1 MEWPVTG
8 PVNDNE
14 IPTWVTY
21 YAGACRVPD
30 DPTIVWGTDV
40 DVTGSEQFLKLQSKR
55 DSVWLSMSHLL
66 LYSVS
71 RTLAAHPE
79 FNRRI
84 IGRRTYDY
92 KTIDLLIPLYLP
104 VSKEIEVLMLT
115 EADQKP
121 LADMARWLWEHSCS
135 GVRNEFID
143 HKKKTFFES
152 LPKWFIRRF
161 IGMHMRAMNRHKVPS
176 LSCYRREIRGSTMV
190 NYFGSGGTVNMRA
203 FKPSRFPCDS
213 NTVNVTMG
221 PTEDRAVVKNGEVV
235 VRRIAPVFVRVDH
248 RITQGGFALRE
259 FLATL
264 VRQLEQPQLSAG
276 AAPGASDTS
285 AKVCA

>member
-1 MEWPVTG
+1 MEWPVKG
-8 PVNDNE
+8 PVDDNTV
-14 IPTWVTY
+14 PTWVTY

-40 DVTGSEQFLKLQSKR
+40 DVTASEQFLKLQSKR
-55 DSVWLSMSHLL
+55 DGIWLSMSHLL
-66 LYSVS
+66 LHSVS

-79 FNRRI
+79 FNRRL
-84 IGRRTYDY
+84 IGKRMYDF
-92 KTIDLLIPLYLP
+92 KTIDILVPLYL
-104 VSKEIEVLMLT
+104 SANKEIEVLMLM
-115 EADQKP
+115 EADGKS
-121 LADMARWLWEHSCS
+121 LTEIARWLWEHSCS
-135 GVRNEFID
+135 GVRNEFTY

-152 LPKWFIRRF
+152 LPKWLIRRF
-161 IGMHMRAMNRHKVPS
+161 IHLHLRSVNRRNMPS
-176 LSCYRREIRGSTMV
+176 LPCFRREIQGSTMV

-203 FKPSRFPCDS
+203 FKPSRFPCES

-221 PTEDRAVVKNGEVV
+221 PTEDKAVVKNGEVV

-259 FLATL
+259 FIGTL

-276 AAPGASDTS
+276 AVPEASDTS
-285 AKVCA
+285 ARECA